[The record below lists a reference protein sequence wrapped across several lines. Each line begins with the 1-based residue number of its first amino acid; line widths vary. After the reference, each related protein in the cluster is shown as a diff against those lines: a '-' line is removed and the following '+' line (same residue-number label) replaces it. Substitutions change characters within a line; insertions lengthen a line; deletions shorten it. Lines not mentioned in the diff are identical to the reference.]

1 MVSYE
6 DICSMQDKPSPDPR
20 DQAIRAA
27 LRDVATLSA
36 IVADEFRATYVGPR
50 RDVYLRTLGA
60 YVADLGGRLEPSD
73 GRYLVAHVRG
83 RRITLRFE

>member
-6 DICSMQDKPSPDPR
+6 NICSMQDKPSPDPR

-27 LRDVATLSA
+27 LGDAATLSA
-36 IVADEFRATYVGPR
+36 MVADKVRATYGGSR
-50 RDVYLRTLGA
+50 RDVYLRTVGA
-60 YVADLGGRLEPSD
+60 YVADLGGRLEECD
-73 GRYLVAHVRG
+73 GRHLVAHIRG

>member
-1 MVSYE
+1 
-6 DICSMQDKPSPDPR
+6 MQDKPSPDPR

-27 LRDVATLSA
+27 LRDAATLSA
-36 IVADEFRATYVGPR
+36 MVADEFRATYVGPR

-60 YVADLGGRLEPSD
+60 YVADLGGRLEETD
-73 GRYLVAHVRG
+73 GRHLVAHIRG